1 MEDPRIAVLS
11 GGERKLLPFAHRTV
25 VGRTL
30 RIEARRTR
38 RRAFVASIAGALIAG
53 TLGAGLPVGLGLGA
67 PQRSPITPITPVHHR
82 AAILKGPVATSV
94 AGTASAGAKSAF
106 RVPVNTIVATPV
118 GTVQGYAS
126 PGGTPTVQ
134 VPRTLFGATLS
145 LPVIGYQ
152 AGYSEV
158 RLPTRPD
165 GSTAWVK
172 NSSLTFG
179 ETPWAIVVHLAT
191 THLTLYRSGK
201 VVATMPVGVGTAVDP
216 TPSGDY
222 FLVLDER
229 PLGPG
234 YGPFIMVT
242 SAHSHAIRNWAGS
255 GDAWVAIHGPLG
267 AGPEIGTTGARVSHG
282 CIRLHTADVSRF
294 RDVLP
299 GSPISIER

>member
-1 MEDPRIAVLS
+1 
-11 GGERKLLPFAHRTV
+11 
-25 VGRTL
+25 
-30 RIEARRTR
+30 
-38 RRAFVASIAGALIAG
+38 
-53 TLGAGLPVGLGLGA
+53 
-67 PQRSPITPITPVHHR
+67 
-82 AAILKGPVATSV
+82 
-94 AGTASAGAKSAF
+94 
-106 RVPVNTIVATPV
+106 VPTNTIVATP
-118 GTVQGYAS
+118 TEAVQGYAS
-126 PGGTPTVQ
+126 PGGPPTVM

-152 AGYSEV
+152 AGYSDV

-165 GSTAWVK
+165 GSTAWIK
-172 NSSLTFG
+172 NSSLVFS

-201 VVATMPVGVGTAVDP
+201 AVATMPVGVGTAVDP
-216 TPSGDY
+216 TPTGSF

-282 CIRLHTADVSRF
+282 CVRLHTADVGRF
-294 RDVLP
+294 RGVLP
-299 GSPISIER
+299 GSPIYVIG

>member
-1 MEDPRIAVLS
+1 M
-11 GGERKLLPFAHRTV
+11 
-25 VGRTL
+25 
-30 RIEARRTR
+30 
-38 RRAFVASIAGALIAG
+38 ASLAGALIAG
-53 TLGAGLPVGLGLGA
+53 VVGAGLPIALGLSA
-67 PQRSPITPITPVHHR
+67 PAHIHV
-82 AAILKGPVATSV
+82 AARRLPVA
-94 AGTASAGAKSAF
+94 GASKPAAVSADQVIPKGVGHPAPF
-106 RVPVNTIVATPV
+106 RVPVNTIVATPT
-118 GTVQGYAS
+118 GTVQGFGS
-126 PGGTPTVQ
+126 PGGAPTVT
-134 VPRTLFGATLS
+134 VPRTIFGATLS

-172 NSSLTFG
+172 DSDLTFG

-201 VVATMPVGVGTAVDP
+201 AVATMPVGVGTTTDP
-216 TPSGDY
+216 TPSGSF

-267 AGPEIGTTGARVSHG
+267 AGPEIGTTGAQVSHG
-282 CIRLHTADVSRF
+282 CIRLHTVDVSRF

-299 GSPISIER
+299 GSPIYVLG